1 MMRSRTILAWTLVGA
16 ILTAASGWAQSENAV
31 AEGQHAKTKGDRGI
45 GAPGDAGLDLLRS
58 EEVRNDLQI
67 TEEEEQKLVAL
78 GDEPG
83 EKPAEA
89 RKKALEILTPAQ
101 RARLKQI
108 RLQVLGLDALAEPE
122 VVGALRFTPEQRK
135 MLKTLPAQVRQA
147 TREALGGAQNLTAEQ
162 RSEKTLEARGKIL
175 KKALETLTPEQ
186 QATFE
191 KLRGAKI
198 DLDFSEFWP
207 H

>member
-1 MMRSRTILAWTLVGA
+1 MFSWALVGA
-16 ILTAASGWAQSENAV
+16 ILAAASGWAQSDNAA
-31 AEGQHAKTKGDRGI
+31 AEGQHAKTKADRGI
-45 GAPGDAGLDLLRS
+45 GTPGDAGLDLLRS

-78 GDEPG
+78 GDEAD
-83 EKPAEA
+83 EKPADA
-89 RKKALEILTPAQ
+89 RKKALEILAPAQ
-101 RARLKQI
+101 RERLKQI
-108 RLQVLGLDALAEPE
+108 RFQVLGLDALAEPE
-122 VVGALRFTPEQRK
+122 VVAALCFTPEQRK

-147 TREALGGAQNLTAEQ
+147 TGEALGGAQNLTAEQ
-162 RSEKTLEARGKIL
+162 RSEKTFEARGKVL
-175 KKALETLTPEQ
+175 KKALAALTPEQ
-186 QATFE
+186 QAKFE